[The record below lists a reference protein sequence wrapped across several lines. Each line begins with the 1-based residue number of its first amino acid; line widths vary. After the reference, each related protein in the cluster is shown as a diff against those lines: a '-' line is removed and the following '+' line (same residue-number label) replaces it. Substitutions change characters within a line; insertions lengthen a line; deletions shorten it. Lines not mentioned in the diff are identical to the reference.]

1 MKTMNTVKAMPKNT
15 VDVLKAI
22 NNEMLRNNPGFEDRL
37 PEVTQENIREYGTAL
52 LSYQPTQNE
61 FIDTMVNLIGRI
73 WIEYRMFTNP
83 LRVLKKGM
91 LEYGDTVEMMYTR
104 IAKAHQFDPE
114 QSETEWMKREIP
126 DVVTAF
132 AKRDY
137 TVFYKATISDDM
149 LRAAFM
155 GWGQLSDFI
164 NSVFNSM
171 YTGAEFDEYRTMMQ
185 LLDNYGTAGK
195 FGILT
200 VNDITDKDSA
210 HEALAKVK
218 ALSNKMTFMRNDFN
232 SLGVLTATPKENQV
246 LLIDADWDAYFDVQG
261 YATLFNLEPAR
272 AQYRKIVVDDFPA
285 ALKNGGVHAILIDED
300 FYACWDCLQK
310 FTRDMNG
317 QGLYWQ
323 YWAHYWRILS
333 VCPFANAVAIT
344 TETPTI
350 TAVDIAPKAPTVNK
364 GSSIQFTAT
373 VTGTGL
379 FPQNVTWS
387 VVGNSDASTT
397 ITPMGVFTM
406 GANETGDVQ
415 VKATSVFDD
424 TKSSSTAVTVG
435 S

>member
-104 IAKAHQFDPE
+104 IAKAHQFDPA
-114 QSETEWMKREIP
+114 QAETEWMKREIP

-185 LLDNYGTAGK
+185 LLDNYGAAGK

-200 VNDITDKDSA
+200 VNDITDKNSA

-218 ALSNKMTFMRNDFN
+218 ALSNKMTFLRNDFN
-232 SLGVLTATPKENQV
+232 SLGVVTATPKANQV
-246 LLIDADWDAYFDVQG
+246 LIIDADWDAYFDVQG

-272 AQYRKIVVDDFPA
+272 AQYRKIVVDDFPDT
-285 ALKNGGVHAILIDED
+285 LKNGGVHAILIDED

-310 FTRDMNG
+310 FVRDMNG

-323 YWAHYWRILS
+323 YWAHYWRILA

-350 TAVDIAPKAPTVNK
+350 TAVTVTPEAPTVNK
-364 GSSIQFTAT
+364 GTSIQFTAT

-379 FPQNVTWS
+379 FSQNVTW
-387 VVGNSDASTT
+387 VVMGNSDPATT
-397 ITPMGVFTM
+397 ITPMGLFTM
-406 GANETGDVQ
+406 GANETGTVQ
-415 VKATSVFDD
+415 VKATSVFD
-424 TKSSSTAVTVG
+424 TNKNGSAAVTVG

>member
-37 PEVTQENIREYGTAL
+37 PEVTQDNIREYGTAL

-114 QSETEWMKREIP
+114 QAETEWMKREIP

-185 LLDNYGTAGK
+185 LLDNYGAAGK

-218 ALSNKMTFMRNDFN
+218 ALSNKMTFLRNDYN
-232 SLGVLTATPKENQV
+232 SLGVVTATPKANQV
-246 LLIDADWDAYFDVQG
+246 LIIDADWDAYFDVQG

-272 AQYRKIVVDDFPA
+272 AQYRKIVVDDFPTT
-285 ALKNGGVHAILIDED
+285 LKNGGVHAILIDED

-310 FTRDMNG
+310 FVRDMNG

-323 YWAHYWRILS
+323 YWAHYWRILA

-350 TAVDIAPKAPTVNK
+350 TAVDITPKTPTVNK

-373 VTGTGL
+373 ITGTGL

-387 VVGNSDASTT
+387 VMGNSDPTTT
-397 ITPMGVFTM
+397 ITPMGMFTM

-415 VKATSVFDD
+415 VKATSVFDAD
-424 TKSSSTAVTVG
+424 KNSSTTVTVG

>member
-104 IAKAHQFDPE
+104 IAKAHQFDPA
-114 QSETEWMKREIP
+114 QAETEWMKREIP

-185 LLDNYGTAGK
+185 LLDNYGAAGK

-218 ALSNKMTFMRNDFN
+218 ALSNKMTFLRNDFN
-232 SLGVLTATPKENQV
+232 SLGVVTATPKANQV
-246 LLIDADWDAYFDVQG
+246 LIIDADWDAYFDVQG

-272 AQYRKIVVDDFPA
+272 AQYRKIVVDDFPDT
-285 ALKNGGVHAILIDED
+285 LKNGGVHAILIDED

-310 FTRDMNG
+310 FVRDMNG

-323 YWAHYWRILS
+323 YWAHYWRILA

-344 TETPTI
+344 TKTPTI
-350 TAVDIAPKAPTVNK
+350 TAVTVTPDKPTVNK
-364 GSSIQFTAT
+364 GTSIQFTAT

-387 VVGNSDASTT
+387 VMGNSDPTTT
-397 ITPMGVFTM
+397 ITPMGMFTM
-406 GANETGDVQ
+406 GANETGTVQ
-415 VKATSVFDD
+415 VKATSVFDTD
-424 TKSSSTAVTVG
+424 KNGSTTVTIG

>member
-73 WIEYRMFTNP
+73 WTEYRMFTNP

>member
-104 IAKAHQFDPE
+104 IAKAHQFDPA
-114 QSETEWMKREIP
+114 QAETEWMKREIP

-185 LLDNYGTAGK
+185 LLDNYGAAGK

-200 VNDITDKDSA
+200 VNDIMDKDSA

-218 ALSNKMTFMRNDFN
+218 ALSNKMTFLRNDFN
-232 SLGVLTATPKENQV
+232 SLGVVTATPKANQV
-246 LLIDADWDAYFDVQG
+246 LIIDADWDAYFDVQG

-272 AQYRKIVVDDFPA
+272 AQYRKIVVDDFPDT
-285 ALKNGGVHAILIDED
+285 LKNGGVHAILIDED

-310 FTRDMNG
+310 FVRDMNG

-323 YWAHYWRILS
+323 YWAHYWRILA

-344 TETPTI
+344 TKTPTI
-350 TAVDIAPKAPTVNK
+350 TAVKVTPETPTVNK
-364 GSSIQFTAT
+364 GTSIQFTAT

-379 FPQNVTWS
+379 FPQNVTW
-387 VVGNSDASTT
+387 VVMGNSDPATT
-397 ITPMGVFTM
+397 ITPMGLFTM
-406 GANETGDVQ
+406 GANETGNVQ
-415 VKATSVFDD
+415 VKATSVFDT
-424 TKSSSTAVTVG
+424 TKNDSTTVTVG

>member
-61 FIDTMVNLIGRI
+61 FIETMVNLIGRI

-104 IAKAHQFDPE
+104 IAKAHQFDPA
-114 QSETEWMKREIP
+114 QAETEWMKREIP

-185 LLDNYGTAGK
+185 LLDNYGAAGK

-218 ALSNKMTFMRNDFN
+218 ALSNKMTFLRNDYN
-232 SLGVLTATPKENQV
+232 SLGVVTATPKANQV
-246 LLIDADWDAYFDVQG
+246 LIIDADWDAYFDVQG

-272 AQYRKIVVDDFPA
+272 AQYRKIVVDDFPDT
-285 ALKNGGVHAILIDED
+285 LKNGGVHAILIDED

-310 FTRDMNG
+310 FVRDMNG

-323 YWAHYWRILS
+323 YWAHYWRILA

-344 TETPTI
+344 TKTPTI
-350 TAVDIAPKAPTVNK
+350 TAVTVTPDTPTVNK
-364 GSSIQFTAT
+364 GTSIQFTAT

-387 VVGNSDASTT
+387 VMGNSDPTTT
-397 ITPMGVFTM
+397 ITPMGMFTM

-415 VKATSVFDD
+415 VKATSVFDTD
-424 TKSSSTAVTVG
+424 KNGSTTVTVG

>member
-91 LEYGDTVEMMYTR
+91 LVYGDTVEMMYTR
-104 IAKAHQFDPE
+104 IAKAHQFDPA
-114 QSETEWMKREIP
+114 QAETEWMKREIP
-126 DVVTAF
+126 DVATAF

-185 LLDNYGTAGK
+185 LLDNYGAAGK

-218 ALSNKMTFMRNDFN
+218 ALSNKMTFLRNDFN
-232 SLGVLTATPKENQV
+232 SLGVVTATPKANQV
-246 LLIDADWDAYFDVQG
+246 LIIDADWDAYFDVQG

-272 AQYRKIVVDDFPA
+272 AQYRKIVVDEFPDT
-285 ALKNGGVHAILIDED
+285 LKNGGVHAILIDED

-310 FTRDMNG
+310 FVRDMNG

-323 YWAHYWRILS
+323 YWAHYWRILA

-350 TAVDIAPKAPTVNK
+350 TAVKVTPETPTVNK
-364 GSSIQFTAT
+364 GTSIQFTAT

-379 FPQNVTWS
+379 FPQNVIW
-387 VVGNSDASTT
+387 VVMGNSDPATT
-397 ITPMGVFTM
+397 ITPMGMFTM
-406 GANETGDVQ
+406 GANETGTVQ
-415 VKATSVFDD
+415 VKATSVFDTNKND
-424 TKSSSTAVTVG
+424 STAVTVG